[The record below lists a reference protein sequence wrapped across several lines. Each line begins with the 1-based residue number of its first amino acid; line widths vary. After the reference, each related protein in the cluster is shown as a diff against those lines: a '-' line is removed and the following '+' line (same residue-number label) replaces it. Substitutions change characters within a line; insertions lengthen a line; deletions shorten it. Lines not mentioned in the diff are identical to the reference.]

1 MFFLDKTRNGS
12 AKRSRFRLTC
22 PHQYLNL
29 MLLVLQ
35 ALSQD
40 GLHLLVGVFP
50 SSGHVIYQTFQNH
63 FACFGLFQA

>member
-12 AKRSRFRLTC
+12 VLRSRFRLTC

-35 ALSQD
+35 DLRQH
-40 GLHLLVGVFP
+40 GMHLFVGIIP
-50 SSGHVIYQTFQNH
+50 SKGHFIH
-63 FACFGLFQA
+63 QAF